1 MLFII
6 SLNEDVELLIGSLA
20 PAVPKLPPKLTGT
33 KSIAKDLA
41 RNTSYQFYWNVD
53 GAGKL
58 VKDLSKMLSNSYA

>member
-1 MLFII
+1 MKML
-6 SLNEDVELLIGSLA
+6 SLIGSLA
-20 PAVPKLPPKLTGT
+20 PAVPKLPTKLTGT

-53 GAGKL
+53 GAGEL